1 MTPFIPLITTVLS
14 YFLNLFIKDA
24 KKKEEWRLKVL
35 EAVNNYN
42 TSALDSAKLREEYIR
57 LKQKMKE
64 IP

>member
-42 TSALDSAKLREEYIR
+42 TTALDSAKLREEYIR